1 MVKANDENAK
11 PPNVRVTK
19 SIEKSDKEPKSAQPT
34 PRVPAGLQAGDLAV
48 RLSTPQAQLL
58 SAGPPPPDLG
68 ATPAA
73 PAPPNPAPGANNDM
87 ANMYK
92 LIHDMSVTMKTL
104 ATKEDLQS
112 LTQKYDSIEKKIA
125 EHDVTTKKLSTNYD
139 NLKSEVA
146 KVSTD
151 VEAKMKDLV
160 HEEVAKQVEAV
171 KSSMTRSS
179 SVPATSKAAPASR
192 THEQKFKLYCGP
204 RDLPSLEDRK
214 KQTIWASDKLHLYF
228 PGKIEEPDASAA
240 VLQAIEHEGMQ
251 PSQITVDTV
260 KPMANSTR
268 ITVKFDKG
276 LDTKASTLRTEARN
290 RWSPMIHGKVT
301 HSLLHDGETVQV
313 KMAYPPF
320 LAEYHGPLY
329 DFKKEFVERVG
340 INARDVWVNTQ
351 KKMVMYKK
359 GGNDI
364 ILAILRFDGS
374 VVLTDDVD
382 AAFFP
387 DSA

>member
-1 MVKANDENAK
+1 M
-11 PPNVRVTK
+11 
-19 SIEKSDKEPKSAQPT
+19 
-34 PRVPAGLQAGDLAV
+34 
-48 RLSTPQAQLL
+48 
-58 SAGPPPPDLG
+58 
-68 ATPAA
+68 
-73 PAPPNPAPGANNDM
+73 
-87 ANMYK
+87 
-92 LIHDMSVTMKTL
+92 
-104 ATKEDLQS
+104 
-112 LTQKYDSIEKKIA
+112 
-125 EHDVTTKKLSTNYD
+125 TTKKLSTNYD

-160 HEEVAKQVEAV
+160 VKEVAKQVEAV

-214 KQTIWASDKLHLYF
+214 KQTIWASDKLHLHF
-228 PGKIEEPDASAA
+228 PAKIEPPDAYAA

-260 KPMANSTR
+260 KPKANSTR
-268 ITVKFDKG
+268 ITVQFDKG

-290 RWSPMIHGKVT
+290 RWSPMINGKVT
-301 HSLLHDGETVQV
+301 HTLLHDGEPVQV

-340 INARDVWVNTQ
+340 LNARDVWVNTQ
-351 KKMVMYKK
+351 KKVVMYKK
-359 GGNDI
+359 NGNDT